1 MDFTYILIANS
12 AASVVAPDWV
22 GLAIASIPLW
32 LCAAILTARR
42 LGQVKPLLTA
52 AARLVAQV
60 VLLGVVLEWI
70 FANPSPATAIGVCL
84 AMLTVSALTVGS
96 RGTSRRRSVWGLRIE
111 AFLAIAIASLLT
123 MTVGIRLALHVEP
136 WYTTRTIIPL
146 IGMVLGN
153 SVHGVALAAERLESE
168 LKADRDR
175 VETRI
180 ALGAT
185 ARQAALPALRAAV
198 KAGLTPTINS
208 MMIAGVVSI
217 PGMMTGQILA
227 GSEVAPALRYQIM
240 IYFLIVST
248 VCLGVLIVLRLRLR
262 RYFTVDHRLRVEM
275 LDDRDRSE

>member
-1 MDFTYILIANS
+1 MNYSHIILSDSLPA
-12 AASVVAPDWV
+12 VVAPDWI
-22 GLAIASIPLW
+22 GLVIASIPLW
-32 LCAAILTARR
+32 LCAAILTLRR
-42 LGQVKPLLTA
+42 LGQVRSLLIA
-52 AARLVAQV
+52 ATRLVAQIL
-60 VLLGVVLEWI
+60 LLGVVLEWI
-70 FANPSPATAIGVCL
+70 FANPSPLTSIVVCL
-84 AMLTVSALTVGS
+84 AMLIVSALTVGS

-111 AFLAIAIASLLT
+111 AFLAITLAALLT
-123 MTVGIRLALHVEP
+123 MTVGIRLALRVEP
-136 WYTTRTIIPL
+136 WYATRTIIPL

-175 VETRI
+175 VETRL

-227 GSEVAPALRYQIM
+227 GSDVAPALRYQIM

-262 RYFTVDHRLRVEM
+262 RHFTVDHRLRLEM
-275 LDDRDRSE
+275 LDDHGRSE